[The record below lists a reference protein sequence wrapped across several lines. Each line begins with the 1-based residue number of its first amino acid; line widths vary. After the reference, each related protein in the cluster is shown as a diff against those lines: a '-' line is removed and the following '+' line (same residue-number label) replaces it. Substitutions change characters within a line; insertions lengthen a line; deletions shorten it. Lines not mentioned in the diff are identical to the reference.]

1 MKTACRYICFVVVL
15 AMIFSFSVSAAD
27 VDEEL
32 MPAASAYFSTY
43 CTQIYRD
50 SGSNQ
55 LELYFDVLSI
65 GTCAKLGAQE
75 VLLMQSSDRI
85 NWTTIR
91 TYTSSSYPGMIA
103 SDTNLHAYSLYTTVS
118 YNYYY
123 KIHVT
128 FYAYKN
134 ATNLGRLYDY
144 SDVIYVSR

>member
-1 MKTACRYICFVVVL
+1 MKKFNKFLCYVIAAIMLV
-15 AMIFSFSVSAAD
+15 SFSTSAATI
-27 VDEEL
+27 DETV
-32 MPAASAYFSTY
+32 MPAASAYFSSY
-43 CTQIYRD
+43 SSCIYRD

-55 LELYFDVLSI
+55 IRLYFDVVSI

-75 VLLMQSSDRI
+75 VCLMQSSDRV
-85 NWTTIR
+85 NWTTIG
-91 TYTSSSYPGMIA
+91 TYTSSSYSGMIA
-103 SDTNLHAYSLYTTVS
+103 NDTYVHAYTLHKTVP

-123 KIHVT
+123 KIYVT

>member
-1 MKTACRYICFVVVL
+1 MKRVKNILCCVVAAVML
-15 AMIFSFSVSAAD
+15 VTFSASAVT
-27 VDEEL
+27 VDEGV
-32 MPAASAYFSTY
+32 MPASSAYFSRY
-43 CTQIYRD
+43 SSHIYRD

-55 LELYFDVLSI
+55 LRLYFDVLSI

-75 VLLMQSSDRI
+75 VLLMRSSDRV
-85 NWTTIR
+85 NWTTIA

-103 SDTNLHAYSLYTTVS
+103 NDTYIHAYTLYKTVS

-134 ATNLGRLYDY
+134 ATNLGRLFDY
-144 SDVIYVSR
+144 SEVIYVSR

>member
-1 MKTACRYICFVVVL
+1 MKKTIRFICLTLVMATL
-15 AMIFSFSVSAAD
+15 AVRPVSATEVED
-27 VDEEL
+27 TV
-32 MPAASAYFSTY
+32 MPAASAYFSSTCTY
-43 CTQIYRD
+43 VARG

-55 LELYFDVLSI
+55 LELYFDVVSV

-75 VLLMQSSDRI
+75 VRLMQSSDRV

-91 TYTSSSYPGMIA
+91 TYSSSSYSGMIA
-103 SDTNLHAYSLYTTVS
+103 SNTNFHSYTFYTNVS

-123 KIHVT
+123 KIYVT

-144 SDVIYVSR
+144 SDVFYLSR

>member
-1 MKTACRYICFVVVL
+1 MKKVIRHVCIVLVL
-15 AMIFSFSVSAAD
+15 AMTFSFSAFAAN
-27 VDEEL
+27 VDENV
-32 MPAASAYFSTY
+32 MPASSAYFSTY
-43 CTQIYRD
+43 STCIYRD

-55 LELYFDVLSI
+55 LRLYFDVISI

-75 VLLMQSSDRI
+75 VLLMRSSDRV
-85 NWTTIR
+85 NWTTIA
-91 TYTSSSYPGMIA
+91 TYTSTSYPGMIA
-103 SDTNLHAYSLYTTVS
+103 TNTDIHAYTLYKTVS

-134 ATNLGRLYDY
+134 ATNLGRLFDY

>member
-1 MKTACRYICFVVVL
+1 MRWRTDGYCY
-15 AMIFSFSVSAAD
+15 SF
-27 VDEEL
+27 
-32 MPAASAYFSTY
+32 
-43 CTQIYRD
+43 CIYRD

-55 LELYFDVLSI
+55 LRLHFDVVSI
-65 GTCAKLGAQE
+65 GTCAKLGATE
-75 VLLMQSSDRI
+75 VLLMRSSDRV
-85 NWTTIR
+85 NWTTIG

-103 SDTNLHAYSLYTTVS
+103 NNTDIHTYTLHQTVS

-123 KIHVT
+123 KIYVT